1 MAVAKKNFFKDHY
14 DWLVALAGLALLG
27 GVGVLFV
34 SSLENS
40 PEDARAACAA
50 ELRQRPP
57 QHKAVSVNSETLK
70 VLGETER
77 DFVSPPRLEVPS
89 DKKGSFLASECRVYC
104 KNPDRAA
111 CHKPIPVKSEVCPFC
126 GFKQPQEDSVDVA
139 RGGTDVDNDGMP
151 DAWENKYGFK
161 SLDPADANQ
170 DADGDLFTNLEE
182 YEAKTDP
189 KDPESH
195 PDYLDSL
202 TIVGDLRTDKL
213 PFWFK
218 SYTPTRD
225 NYRLQFVVADKQYR
239 QFAEATNGQ
248 EIVYTLVKWSK
259 KGDKVNS
266 GWRVVNF
273 GKKEERVTRRG
284 AGQAIV
290 KDVSTVD
297 LERVSDKRVISVK
310 IGVNPVSVE
319 EQMDLQWDR
328 GEGKKL
334 TVAKGSE
341 FALGNRKYKV
351 NSLKKGSV
359 TIVDL
364 KTNTEKTIGDGAPAP
379 KPEAKPTPNSK
390 PSPKTSPKR

>member
-14 DWLVALAGLALLG
+14 DWLVALVGLALLG

-50 ELRQRPP
+50 ELKQRPP
-57 QHKAVSVNSETLK
+57 QHKAVPVNPETLK
-70 VLGETER
+70 VLGEAER
-77 DFVSPPRLEVPS
+77 DFVSPPRLEVPN

-104 KNPDRAA
+104 QNPDLAA
-111 CHKPIPVKSEVCPFC
+111 CHKPIPAKSEVCPFC
-126 GFKQPQEDSVDVA
+126 GFKQPKEDLADVA
-139 RGGTDVDNDGMP
+139 RGGADVDSDGMP
-151 DAWENKYGFK
+151 DAWESKYGFK
-161 SLDPADANQ
+161 PLDPADANQ
-170 DADGDLFTNLEE
+170 DADGDMFTNLEE

-202 TIVGDLRTDKL
+202 SIASDLRTDKL

-225 NYRLQFVVADKQYR
+225 SYRLQFVVADKQYR

-248 EIVYTLVKWSK
+248 EVVYTLAKWSK

-266 GWRVVNF
+266 GWRVVKF
-273 GKKEERVTRRG
+273 EKKEERVTKRG
-284 AGQAIV
+284 AGQSVVVDA
-290 KDVSTVD
+290 STVD
-297 LERVSDKRVISVK
+297 LERISDKRVISVK
-310 IGVNPVSVE
+310 LGARSVSIE
-319 EQMDLQWDR
+319 EQMDLQWNR
-328 GEGKKL
+328 GEGKSL
-334 TVAKGSE
+334 TVAAGSE
-341 FALGNRKYKV
+341 FTLANRKYKV
-351 NSLKKGSV
+351 KALRKSSV

-364 KTNTEKTIGDGAPAP
+364 KTNTEKTIGDGAPEP
-379 KPEAKPTPNSK
+379 KPAAKPAPTPK
-390 PSPKTSPKR
+390 PKPKR

>member
-111 CHKPIPVKSEVCPFC
+111 CHKPIPVKSEVCPLC
-126 GFKQPQEDSVDVA
+126 GFKQPQEDPVDVA
-139 RGGTDVDNDGMP
+139 RGGADVDNDGMP

-195 PDYLDSL
+195 PDYLDCLS
-202 TIVGDLRTDKL
+202 IVSDLRTDML

-225 NYRLQFVVADKQYR
+225 NFRLQFVVADKQYR
-239 QFAEATNGQ
+239 PSAEATNGQ
-248 EIVYTLVKWSK
+248 EVVYTLAKWSK
-259 KGDKVNS
+259 KGDKVKS
-266 GWRVVNF
+266 GWRVVQF
-273 GKKEERVTRRG
+273 EKKEERVTKRG
-284 AGQAIV
+284 AGQQIV
-290 KDVSTVD
+290 VDASTVG
-297 LERVSDKRVISVK
+297 LERISDKRMISVK
-310 IGVNPVSVE
+310 LGVHPISVE

-334 TVAKGSE
+334 TVATGSE
-341 FALGNRKYKV
+341 FTLANRKYKV
-351 NSLKKGSV
+351 KTLKKSSV

-364 KTNTEKTIGDGAPAP
+364 KTNKEKIIGNEASEP
-379 KPEAKPTPNSK
+379 KPAATSASNPKPK
-390 PSPKTSPKR
+390 PKK

>member
-1 MAVAKKNFFKDHY
+1 MAVAKKNFLKDHY
-14 DWLVALAGLALLG
+14 DWLIALVGLALLG
-27 GVGVLFV
+27 GVGFLFV

-40 PEDARAACAA
+40 PDDARAACAA
-50 ELRQRPP
+50 ELKQRPP
-57 QHKAVSVNSETLK
+57 QHTAVPVNSEALK
-70 VLGETER
+70 VLGEVER
-77 DFVSPPRLEVPS
+77 DFLSPPRLEVPS

-104 KNPDRAA
+104 QNVNPKKF
-111 CHKPIPVKSEVCPFC
+111 CHMPIPFGSEVCPFC
-126 GFKQPQEDSVDVA
+126 GFKQASENPEDMN
-139 RGGTDVDNDGMP
+139 RGGVDADNDGMP

-161 SLDPADANQ
+161 PLDPADASQ

-182 YEAKTDP
+182 FEAKTDP

-202 TIVGDLRTDKL
+202 TIASDLRTDKL

-225 NYRLQFVVADKQYR
+225 NYRLQFAVADKEYR

-248 EIVYTLVKWSK
+248 EVVYTLAKWSK
-259 KGDKVNS
+259 KGDKVSS
-266 GWRVVNF
+266 GWRVTKF
-273 GKKEERVTRRG
+273 EKKEERVTKRG
-284 AGQAIV
+284 AGQAV
-290 KDVSTVD
+290 VVDASTVD
-297 LERVSDKRVISVK
+297 LERISDNRVVSAKL
-310 IGVNPVSVE
+310 GVNPISVE

-334 TVAKGSE
+334 TIATGSE

-351 NSLKKGSV
+351 KSLKKSSV

-364 KTNTEKTIGDGAPAP
+364 KTNKEKTIGNEAPEP
-379 KPEAKPTPNSK
+379 KPVAKPVLK
-390 PSPKTSPKR
+390 PQPKPRK

>member
-14 DWLVALAGLALLG
+14 DWHVALVGLALLG
-27 GVGVLFV
+27 GVGFLFV

-50 ELRQRPP
+50 ELKQRPP
-57 QHKAVSVNSETLK
+57 QHKAVPVNPETLK
-70 VLGETER
+70 VLGEAER
-77 DFVSPPRLEVPS
+77 DFVSPPRLEVPN
-89 DKKGSFLASECRVYC
+89 DKKGNFLASECRVYC
-104 KNPDRAA
+104 KNPDRTA
-111 CHKPIPVKSEVCPFC
+111 CHRPIPVKSEVCPFC
-126 GFKQPQEDSVDVA
+126 GFKQPKEDPVDVA
-139 RGGTDVDNDGMP
+139 RGGADVDNDGMP

-161 SLDPADANQ
+161 PLDPADANQ
-170 DADGDLFTNLEE
+170 DADGDMFTNLEE

-202 TIVGDLRTDKL
+202 SIASDLRTDKL

-248 EIVYTLVKWSK
+248 EVVYTLAKWSK
-259 KGDKVNS
+259 KGDKVSS
-266 GWRVVNF
+266 GWRVVKF
-273 GKKEERVTRRG
+273 EKKEERVTKRG
-284 AGQAIV
+284 AGQSVVVDA
-290 KDVSTVD
+290 STVD
-297 LERVSDKRVISVK
+297 LERIKDKRVISVRL
-310 IGVNPVSVE
+310 GVRSVSVE
-319 EQMDLQWDR
+319 EQMDLQWNR
-328 GEGKKL
+328 GEGKSL

-341 FALGNRKYKV
+341 FTLANRTYKV
-351 NSLKKGSV
+351 KSLGKSSV

-364 KTNTEKTIGDGAPAP
+364 KTNKEKAIGNAASEP
-379 KPEAKPTPNSK
+379 KPDATPVPNPKPK
-390 PSPKTSPKR
+390 PKK

>member
-14 DWLVALAGLALLG
+14 DWLVALVGLALLG

-50 ELRQRPP
+50 ELKQRPP
-57 QHKAVSVNSETLK
+57 QHKAVPVNPETLK
-70 VLGETER
+70 VLGEAER
-77 DFVSPPRLEVPS
+77 DFVSPPRLEVPN

-104 KNPDRAA
+104 QNPDRAA
-111 CHKPIPVKSEVCPFC
+111 CHRPIPAKSEVCPFC
-126 GFKQPQEDSVDVA
+126 GFKQPKEDPVDVA

-151 DAWENKYGFK
+151 DAWESKYGFNP
-161 SLDPADANQ
+161 LDPADANQ
-170 DADGDLFTNLEE
+170 DADGDMFTNLEE
-182 YEAKTDP
+182 YEAKTNP

-202 TIVGDLRTDKL
+202 SIASDLRTDKL

-248 EIVYTLVKWSK
+248 EVVYTLAKWTK
-259 KGDKVNS
+259 NGDKVKS
-266 GWRVVNF
+266 GWRVVKF
-273 GKKEERVTRRG
+273 EKKEERVTKRG
-284 AGQAIV
+284 AGQSVVVDA
-290 KDVSTVD
+290 STVD

-310 IGVNPVSVE
+310 LGVRSISIE
-319 EQMDLQWDR
+319 EQMDLQWNR
-328 GEGKKL
+328 GEGKSL
-334 TVAKGSE
+334 TVATGSE
-341 FALGNRKYKV
+341 FTLANRKYKV
-351 NSLKKGSV
+351 KALRKSSV

-364 KTNTEKTIGDGAPAP
+364 KTNTEKTIGDGAPEP
-379 KPEAKPTPNSK
+379 KPAAKSASAPNPK
-390 PSPKTSPKR
+390 PKK

>member
-1 MAVAKKNFFKDHY
+1 MAAAKKNFFKDHY
-14 DWLVALAGLALLG
+14 DWLVALIGLVLLAGAG
-27 GVGVLFV
+27 GLFV
-34 SSLENS
+34 SSLDNS

-50 ELRQRPP
+50 ELKQRPP
-57 QHKAVSVNSETLK
+57 QHKAVPVNSATLE
-70 VLGETER
+70 VLGEAER
-77 DFVSPPRLEVPS
+77 DFVSPPRLEVPN

-111 CHKPIPVKSEVCPFC
+111 CHKPIPVKIETCPFC
-126 GFKQPQEDSVDVA
+126 GFKQPQEDVDVA
-139 RGGTDVDNDGMP
+139 RGGADVDNDGMP
-151 DAWENKYGFK
+151 DAWESKYGFNP
-161 SLDPADANQ
+161 LDPSDANQ
-170 DADGDLFTNLEE
+170 DADGDLFTNVEE
-182 YEAKTDP
+182 YEAKTNP

-195 PDYLDSL
+195 PDYLDYLS
-202 TIVGDLRTDKL
+202 IVGDLRTDKL

-225 NYRLQFVVADKQYR
+225 NFRLQFVVPDKQYR

-248 EIVYTLVKWSK
+248 EVVYTLAKWSK
-259 KGDKVNS
+259 KGDKVKS
-266 GWRVVNF
+266 GWRVVKF
-273 GKKEERVTRRG
+273 EKKEERVTRRG
-284 AGQAIV
+284 AGQSVVA
-290 KDVSTVD
+290 DASTVD

-310 IGVNPVSVE
+310 INVNPISVE

-351 NSLKKGSV
+351 KSLKKGRV

-364 KTNTEKTIGDGAPAP
+364 KTNAEKTIGDGAPEQQPAAKPASNP
-379 KPEAKPTPNSK
+379 KPG
-390 PSPKTSPKR
+390 PKR